1 MSQKAEILFE
11 NEKVIVIYKPAGLP
25 VQTAYASRED
35 VCSQLKNHLKG
46 GYLGVIHR
54 LDQPVEGL
62 VVFAKTGEAAA
73 KLGRELAGEEMGKI
87 YLAEVFGH
95 ALCGSGQ
102 LTAHV
107 KKAASG
113 NISVIVPEKDPAAK
127 EARLEYE
134 VVAEHEKTSLVK
146 IKLGTGRHHQIRLQ
160 LSDAGAPILGDRKYA
175 DEETKRYSEEQGIK
189 EIRLCACRLKFVHP
203 ATLQKIDLKI
213 APVWCFTYPG
223 VSDRL

>member
-1 MSQKAEILFE
+1 MDRRIEI
-11 NEKVIVIYKPAGLP
+11 IY
-25 VQTAYASRED
+25 ED
-35 VCSQLKNHLKG
+35 EHILVCHKYPGIAVESADLSKRDMIGELRRYLKG
-46 GYLGVIHR
+46 APLYMIHR

-203 ATLQKIDLKI
+203 ATLQNIDLKI
-213 APVWCFTYPG
+213 APAWCFTYPG